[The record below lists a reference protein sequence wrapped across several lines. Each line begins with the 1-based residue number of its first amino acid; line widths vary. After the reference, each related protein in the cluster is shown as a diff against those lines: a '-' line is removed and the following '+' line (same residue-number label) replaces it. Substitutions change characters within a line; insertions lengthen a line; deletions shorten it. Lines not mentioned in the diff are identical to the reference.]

1 MLKITKCPS
10 CGSSKI
16 RRIRRDWSDE
26 YQGIAYVVP
35 DLEYYECPQCD
46 ERVYDQN
53 AMRKIESH
61 SPAFKRT
68 RPQKRRLA

>member
-10 CGSSKI
+10 CGSSEI

-35 DLEYYECPQCD
+35 DLEYYECPECG

-61 SPAFKRT
+61 SPAFKRA